1 MLVTEQDRDAM
12 AADVNAVIEAFTE
25 TAEIIRPTV
34 TGVGSFAG
42 SYEAEETSLGTI
54 PLEFKQLSAEELKQI
69 GADGVCSTPPDSG
82 IQENDIL
89 IYQESRYRE
98 TELKLEN
105 CFGAVT
111 HLTVK
116 LERIYQS

>member
-34 TGVGSFAG
+34 AGVGSFAG

-89 IYQESRYRE
+89 IYQESRYRV

>member
-1 MLVTEQDRDAM
+1 MLVTTKDREAM
-12 AADVNAVIEAFTE
+12 VAEISAVIEAFTE
-25 TAEIIRPTV
+25 TAELIRPAV
-34 TGVGSFAG
+34 EGAGSFAG
-42 SYEAEETSLGTI
+42 SFESQETSLGTI

-69 GADGVCSTPPDSG
+69 GADGVCSMLPDTD

-89 IYQESRYRE
+89 IYQGNRYRV
-98 TELKLEN
+98 TELKPEN

-116 LERIYQS
+116 LERIY

>member
-1 MLVTEQDRDAM
+1 MLVTEQDREAM
-12 AADVNAVIEAFTE
+12 AAEVSAVIEAFTE

-42 SYEAEETSLGTI
+42 SHESSESSLGMI
-54 PLEFKQLSAEELKQI
+54 PVEFKQLSAEELKQI
-69 GADGVCSTPPDSG
+69 GADGICSTPPDSG
-82 IQENDIL
+82 IVENDIL
-89 IYQESRYRE
+89 IYQGNRYRV
-98 TELKLEN
+98 TELKPEN

-116 LERIYQS
+116 LERIYQT